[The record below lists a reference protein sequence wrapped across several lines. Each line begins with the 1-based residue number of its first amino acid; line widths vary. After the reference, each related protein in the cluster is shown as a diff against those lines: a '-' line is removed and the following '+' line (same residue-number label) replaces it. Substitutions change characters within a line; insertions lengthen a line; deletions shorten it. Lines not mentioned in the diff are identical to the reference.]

1 MFLNGNSSVH
11 TTMAA
16 AIAPATVP
24 LAAPI
29 PAWVVTAIPI
39 TPALWHKANQPPAKV
54 AGPCIAAAMDPA
66 ATPAAPNPIPANMNG
81 AATVPVTP
89 TTPATIPA
97 VRRPVKR

>member
-11 TTMAA
+11 ATMAA

-29 PAWVVTAIPI
+29 PAWVAAAIPT

-54 AGPCIAAAMDPA
+54 AGP
-66 ATPAAPNPIPANMNG
+66 
-81 AATVPVTP
+81 
-89 TTPATIPA
+89 
-97 VRRPVKR
+97 